1 MCPPQSES
9 ESLQKKLFVSSK
21 SIVVE
26 SMPTKSLHKKVPQ
39 RTKKLMIHNMLAFV
53 EYFEY
58 MFMTNSYFFED
69 FLFLM
74 EGKLLQEITFLLKA
88 H

>member
-1 MCPPQSES
+1 
-9 ESLQKKLFVSSK
+9 
-21 SIVVE
+21 
-26 SMPTKSLHKKVPQ
+26 
-39 RTKKLMIHNMLAFV
+39 MIHNMLAFV

-58 MFMTNSYFFED
+58 MFMTNIYFFED